1 MIRSAQRRAS
11 VTMTTLFLETNR
23 ISIPD
28 AFMIPRLLIV
38 KRKGTSWGS
47 EDRTHPV
54 YTASAQNCF
63 LIPHMARCWTRLVEW
78 VFEKHLLGTYQLSLE
93 EFKKKISP
101 DFEIGLHHAQKETI
115 LQDVEIMVQ
124 HTRTLR
130 NL

>member
-1 MIRSAQRRAS
+1 M
-11 VTMTTLFLETNR
+11 
-23 ISIPD
+23 
-28 AFMIPRLLIV
+28 
-38 KRKGTSWGS
+38 
-47 EDRTHPV
+47 
-54 YTASAQNCF
+54 
-63 LIPHMARCWTRLVEW
+63 EW

-93 EFKKKISP
+93 EFKKIISP